1 MSLLN
6 YQQRGQGRPL
16 ILIHGLFGSLD
27 NLGALGRSLEDAF
40 TVTAVDVRNH
50 GKSFHG
56 SDMTYPA
63 LARDVLAVMD
73 HLAIDNAAVVGH
85 SMGGKIA
92 MQLALL
98 APERVS
104 ALVAADIAPVA
115 YTRNHHQGVFAGLT
129 DIDPSRYDSRK
140 QVEEALARYVTEPGT
155 RQFILKNLQ
164 RGDDGFY
171 WRLNVKALVDNYG
184 DILDAPK
191 GNPYPGPTLFVKGS
205 ESDYLTAEHK
215 DAVAGVFPK
224 AQLKVIQGTGHWL
237 HAEKPAVFNK
247 LVGDF
252 LRAN

>member
-1 MSLLN
+1 MPLLN

-40 TVTAVDVRNH
+40 QVTSVDVRNH
-50 GKSFHG
+50 GKSFH
-56 SDMTYPA
+56 SDEMHYQA
-63 LARDVLAVMD
+63 MAGDVLALMD
-73 HLAIDNAAVVGH
+73 HLGIETASVVGH

-92 MQLALL
+92 MQLALT

-115 YTRNHHQGVFAGLT
+115 YRRNNHEGVFKGLSS
-129 DIDPSRYDSRK
+129 IDPGCYDSRK
-140 QVEEALARYVTEPGT
+140 AVETELAKYVLEPGV

-164 RGDDGFY
+164 KGDQGLY
-171 WRLNVKALVDNYG
+171 WRLNVRALIDNYP
-184 DILDAPK
+184 DILGAPE
-191 GNPYPGPTLFVKGS
+191 GSPYPGPTLFVKGA
-205 ESDYLTAEHK
+205 ESDYLTADHK
-215 DAVAGVFPK
+215 EAVARLFPR